1 MNFTRPIF
9 KQFVIYPYIII
20 TEYLAYCFK
29 ENIANFCS
37 YTGVHCVP
45 DQLIMY
51 QLVCIPVICIVV
63 FCMMFNAKNS
73 KRMGYDHMRLV
84 LHIFSHTSVAAF

>member
-9 KQFVIYPYIII
+9 KQFVIYPYVID

-37 YTGVHCVP
+37 YTGVHCIP
-45 DQLIMY
+45 DQSNNVSISMHTCDMY
-51 QLVCIPVICIVV
+51 CC
-63 FCMMFNAKNS
+63 
-73 KRMGYDHMRLV
+73 V
-84 LHIFSHTSVAAF
+84 LHDV